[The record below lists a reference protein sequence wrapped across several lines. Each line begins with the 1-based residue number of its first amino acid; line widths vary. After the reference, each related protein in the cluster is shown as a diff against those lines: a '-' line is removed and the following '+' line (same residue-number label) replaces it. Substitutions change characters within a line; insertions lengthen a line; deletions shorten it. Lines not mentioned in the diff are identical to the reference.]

1 MQSNFESHF
10 QKRRNRFYVF
20 MKKIKE
26 IVGILV
32 IVLITLCSCT
42 TETIEQAPMLKR
54 IVEVS
59 VDGSSNTTN
68 LNYNGNKIAT
78 IDKVDAFLEFYYTG
92 DLITKIVE
100 LTKSNSHKN
109 TLDYFYSG
117 GQLIK
122 ITSSDNY
129 VVNYVHNADSSIS
142 YEKLTKDANNL
153 EVKIHHGILYF
164 QNGNLSKDEKI
175 FDNAG
180 KGVLVKNTIEIAY
193 DAKKNSLNS
202 ILGFNKLLD
211 YSKVISANNA
221 ITNIEISSVKNADDD
236 QVTSSIKR
244 YDSQYEYN
252 SNGYPTEIVSEKII
266 FGGTDSKH
274 VKSQLFYN

>member
-1 MQSNFESHF
+1 
-10 QKRRNRFYVF
+10 

-59 VDGSSNTTN
+59 VDGSSNTTT

-78 IDKVDAFLEFYYTG
+78 IDKVDAVLAFYYTG

-100 LTKSNSHKN
+100 FTKSNSHTN
-109 TLDYFYSG
+109 TLDYSYRDG
-117 GQLIK
+117 KLNK
-122 ITSSDNY
+122 IISSDNY
-129 VVNYVHNADSSIS
+129 VVNYVHNSDGSIS
-142 YEKLTKDANNL
+142 YEKLTKVTNSL
-153 EVKIHHGILYF
+153 EMKVHHGILYF
-164 QNGNLSKDEKI
+164 HNGNLIKDEQI

-180 KGVLVKNTIEIAY
+180 KGVLAKNIVEIIY
-193 DAKKNSLNS
+193 DTKKNSLNNV
-202 ILGFNKLLD
+202 LGFSKLLG
-211 YSKVISANNA
+211 YSKVISSNNA
-221 ITNIEISSVKNADDD
+221 ITNIEVSSVKNENDY

-244 YDSQYEYN
+244 NDSQYEYN

>member
-1 MQSNFESHF
+1 LQSNFESRF

-20 MKKIKE
+20 MKKFKE
-26 IVGILV
+26 IVGILIV
-32 IVLITLCSCT
+32 VLITLCSCT

-59 VDGSSNTTN
+59 VDGSSNTTT

-100 LTKSNSHKN
+100 FTKSNSQKN
-109 TLDYFYSG
+109 TLEYSYSDG
-117 GQLIK
+117 KLTK
-122 ITSSDNY
+122 IISSDNY
-129 VVNYVHNADSSIS
+129 VINYVHNTDSSIS

-153 EVKIHHGILYF
+153 EVKIYHGILYF
-164 QNGNLSKDEKI
+164 QNGNLSKDERI
-175 FDNAG
+175 FDNTG
-180 KGVLVKNTIEIAY
+180 QGVLVKNTVEIAY
-193 DAKKNSLNS
+193 DAKKNVLNS
-202 ILGFNKLLD
+202 VLGFNKLLD

-221 ITNIEISSVKNADDD
+221 ITNIETSSVKNAGDD

-266 FGGTDSKH
+266 FGGSDSKH
-274 VKSQLFYN
+274 LKSQLFYN

>member
-1 MQSNFESHF
+1 MEYSYSAG
-10 QKRRNRFYVF
+10 K
-20 MKKIKE
+20 
-26 IVGILV
+26 L
-32 IVLITLCSCT
+32 
-42 TETIEQAPMLKR
+42 
-54 IVEVS
+54 
-59 VDGSSNTTN
+59 
-68 LNYNGNKIAT
+68 
-78 IDKVDAFLEFYYTG
+78 
-92 DLITKIVE
+92 TKI
-100 LTKSNSHKN
+100 
-109 TLDYFYSG
+109 
-117 GQLIK
+117 I
-122 ITSSDNY
+122 SSDNY
-129 VVNYVHNADSSIS
+129 VVNYVHNTDGSIS

-252 SNGYPTEIVSEKII
+252 SNGYPIEIVSEKII

-274 VKSQLFYN
+274 LKSQLFYN